1 MNKLAALSALVLLA
15 QLINASPVAETSGK
29 SLIYLSFHFT
39 KNLFAIITMAYIT
52 KLLIYI
58 ILTEAER
65 ALDSLTFVSKSGPE
79 RQDRERR
86 AAAARSGIFYSFTK
100 LMLVWFL
107 YKIYTK
113 WHRNYQTTAFLFS
126 TFLGLKCYN
135 QEGSSRR
142 IELECDLLGGADY
155 CAKVTGPNVSAKTCA
170 IDLIS
175 DAFKELNLVSAG
187 CRTHGDFT
195 FCLCSGSLCN
205 A

>member
-1 MNKLAALSALVLLA
+1 MGDKTRFQQSLEKSISKSFFSKPIKMYKLAALSALVLLA
-15 QLINASPVAETSGK
+15 QLINASPVAETS
-29 SLIYLSFHFT
+29 
-39 KNLFAIITMAYIT
+39 
-52 KLLIYI
+52 
-58 ILTEAER
+58 EAER
-65 ALDSLTFVSKSGPE
+65 AIDSLTYVSKSGPE

-86 AAAARSGIFYSFTK
+86 AAAARS
-100 LMLVWFL
+100 
-107 YKIYTK
+107 
-113 WHRNYQTTAFLFS
+113 
-126 TFLGLKCYN
+126 GLKCYN

>member
-1 MNKLAALSALVLLA
+1 MGRQDQVSTVSREVNSEVFFSKPIKMNKLAALSALVLLA
-15 QLINASPVAETSGK
+15 QLINASPVAETSEG
-29 SLIYLSFHFT
+29 
-39 KNLFAIITMAYIT
+39 
-52 KLLIYI
+52 
-58 ILTEAER
+58 ER
-65 ALDSLTFVSKSGPE
+65 AIDSLTFVSRSGPE

-86 AAAARSGIFYSFTK
+86 AAAARS
-100 LMLVWFL
+100 
-107 YKIYTK
+107 
-113 WHRNYQTTAFLFS
+113 
-126 TFLGLKCYN
+126 GLKCYN

>member
-1 MNKLAALSALVLLA
+1 MGDKTRFQQSLEKSISKSFFSKPIKMNKLAALSALVLLA
-15 QLINASPVAETSGK
+15 QLINASPVAETS
-29 SLIYLSFHFT
+29 
-39 KNLFAIITMAYIT
+39 
-52 KLLIYI
+52 
-58 ILTEAER
+58 EAER

-86 AAAARSGIFYSFTK
+86 AAAARP
-100 LMLVWFL
+100 
-107 YKIYTK
+107 
-113 WHRNYQTTAFLFS
+113 
-126 TFLGLKCYN
+126 GLKCYN

-142 IELECDLLGGADY
+142 IELECDWLGGADY

>member
-1 MNKLAALSALVLLA
+1 MGRQDQVSIVSREVNFRIFGNLKSRKMNKLAALLALVLLA
-15 QLINASPVAETSGK
+15 QLINASPVAETS
-29 SLIYLSFHFT
+29 
-39 KNLFAIITMAYIT
+39 
-52 KLLIYI
+52 
-58 ILTEAER
+58 AER
-65 ALDSLTFVSKSGPE
+65 AIDSLAFVSKSGPE

-86 AAAARSGIFYSFTK
+86 AAAARS
-100 LMLVWFL
+100 
-107 YKIYTK
+107 
-113 WHRNYQTTAFLFS
+113 
-126 TFLGLKCYN
+126 GLKCYN

-195 FCLCSGSLCN
+195 FCLCSGNLCN

>member
-1 MNKLAALSALVLLA
+1 MGDKIRFQLSLEKSNSEIFVNLSPRKMSKLAALSALVLLA
-15 QLINASPVAETSGK
+15 QLINASPVAETS
-29 SLIYLSFHFT
+29 
-39 KNLFAIITMAYIT
+39 
-52 KLLIYI
+52 
-58 ILTEAER
+58 EAER

-86 AAAARSGIFYSFTK
+86 AAAARS
-100 LMLVWFL
+100 
-107 YKIYTK
+107 
-113 WHRNYQTTAFLFS
+113 
-126 TFLGLKCYN
+126 GLKCYN

-187 CRTHGDFT
+187 CRTHGDLT
-195 FCLCSGSLCN
+195 FCLCSGNLCN